1 MLTDRSRWNQK
12 YAHGAEA
19 GLGPSSLLVEYCA
32 LAPGPLALDL
42 AAGLGRNSEFLASQG
57 FQVLALDISDTAVR
71 QLKNLGQAGIQ
82 PVQLDLDNFRPPG
95 ESFDLILNCK
105 FLDRR
110 LCPYLQEA
118 LSPGGVLIFE
128 SSLESSL
135 PGVEQPSN
143 RDFLLRPQELLH
155 LFLDLHIIYY
165 QEALLLDQQTGQQS
179 SLARLAGLRAST
191 SNPALETES

>member
-1 MLTDRSRWNQK
+1 MLKDRTRWNQK
-12 YAHGAEA
+12 YARGEEP
-19 GLGPSSLLVEYCA
+19 GRGPSSLLLEHYA

-57 FQVLALDISDTAVR
+57 FQVLALDISDTALR
-71 QLKNLGQAGIQ
+71 QLKHLGQPSIQ
-82 PVQLDLDNFRPPG
+82 PVQLDLDAFRPAG
-95 ESFDLILNCK
+95 QSFDLILNCK

-118 LSPGGVLIFE
+118 LKPGGVLIFE
-128 SSLESSL
+128 SSLECSL
-135 PGVEQPSN
+135 PEVEQPSN

-165 QEALLLDQQTGQQS
+165 QEALLLDEQTGKQS
-179 SLARLAGLRAST
+179 SLARLVGLKQ
-191 SNPALETES
+191 